1 MKTFDHS
8 KEAEDPS
15 FGGCSM
21 ICIPFRQPEVPLKC
35 VFVIFGAQNPKNYPK
50 SVSHEP
56 DVVESQ
62 LTTQK
67 KRKTQVNGGVLRYV
81 YPFDNWKGP
90 KNAFL

>member
-35 VFVIFGAQNPKNYPK
+35 VFVIFGARNPPNYTK

-56 DVVESQ
+56 DVVESR

-67 KRKTQVNGGVLRYV
+67 KRKTQVIGGVL
-81 YPFDNWKGP
+81 
-90 KNAFL
+90 

>member
-35 VFVIFGAQNPKNYPK
+35 VFVIFGARNPPNYTK

-67 KRKTQVNGGVLRYV
+67 KRKTQVIGGVLRYV
-81 YPFDNWKGP
+81 YPSDNRKCP
-90 KNAFL
+90 

>member
-35 VFVIFGAQNPKNYPK
+35 VLVILRAQKGRK
-50 SVSHEP
+50 SV
-56 DVVESQ
+56 
-62 LTTQK
+62 
-67 KRKTQVNGGVLRYV
+67 
-81 YPFDNWKGP
+81 
-90 KNAFL
+90 FLSKMAAQGQ